1 MVVVQRAVDL
11 DEVYEQRRCRKQTR
25 PWCHAHS
32 EAGATADEGP
42 AERCHC
48 WGRKHRQR
56 ESVEGGER
64 EGERS
69 QLEQLQVAGER
80 EVCEAGEEQSSPY
93 ARAKQPSGVAGAE
106 RCSQSER
113 LCRAA
118 AAWRSFMGEPV
129 GRACREARGER
140 RNDGVRQ
147 GGAGRGG
154 FLQRTN

>member
-1 MVVVQRAVDL
+1 MGVGVGAAQPSAAGVRHTVVVVQRAVDL

-80 EVCEAGEEQSSPY
+80 EVCEAGEEQSVRPG
-93 ARAKQPSGVAGAE
+93 K
-106 RCSQSER
+106 
-113 LCRAA
+113 AA
-118 AAWRSFMGEPV
+118 
-129 GRACREARGER
+129 
-140 RNDGVRQ
+140 
-147 GGAGRGG
+147 
-154 FLQRTN
+154 